1 MKNKGVTLLELLIV
15 IALIAVI
22 IPIMYSFGIFGIKT
36 HKISMDEF
44 DIQSSSRI
52 FADNVNNITRFATST
67 HTVPKSSFQDSN
79 HRDPSWSYIGINSQG
94 NVVLDE
100 PGDSKD
106 SPRKVTIIAEKK
118 DGIEYSVKFLPVYK
132 DGKRHDT
139 LMHFVIEGY
148 KNNNKVINM
157 VSEVEVMNSL
167 QIEHKGSLNDPA
179 VALSYTKIDRNSPEF
194 INISP
199 DAHVAMVI
207 DTSGSMDWAMGGS
220 NESGDKRIN
229 ILKIKAKEMIS
240 KLSNMGF
247 DIYVTVVPFSDNANE
262 PSQIYNINKNN
273 PNNNIASINAF
284 IDALEADG
292 ATNTGDGLRRAYYQL
307 QIMGNN
313 FMSKPENASLDPT
326 KKYSYFTQHL
336 MVLVDG
342 ETNRE
347 TTYGS
352 WNNHWFWG
360 WRYTSDGLYTGS
372 DLVGTGGRPNI
383 RSLSVSNRNRY
394 VDEIGNKLI
403 KNLKYI
409 NKDGIS
415 EQVIKSFVIGFSAKS
430 EDHVSL
436 DNIGIATNGKEFVQ
450 KDTTIKKFIIA
461 TDAEELDFAFGS
473 FTEEVSASLW
483 SIYGPTLE

>member
-1 MKNKGVTLLELLIV
+1 METLLGGVVMKNKGVTLLELLIV
-15 IALIAVI
+15 IALIAII

-132 DGKRHDT
+132 DGNRHDT

-167 QIEHKGSLNDPA
+167 QIEHNGSLSDPA

-199 DAHVAMVI
+199 DAHIAMVI
-207 DTSGSMDWAMGGS
+207 DNSGSMNLDMGGS
-220 NESGDKRIN
+220 HESGDKRID
-229 ILKIKAKEMIS
+229 ILKNKAKEMIT

-247 DIYVTVVPFSDNANE
+247 DIYVTVVPFSNNANE

-284 IDALEADG
+284 IDALDPDG

-313 FMSKPENASLDPT
+313 FMAKPENDSLDPA

-347 TTYGS
+347 T
-352 WNNHWFWG
+352 
-360 WRYTSDGLYTGS
+360 RRLTSLFNSELYTGS
-372 DLVGTGGRPNI
+372 DIVYWWGGI
-383 RSLSVSNRNRY
+383 YVDGLGSSNRNRY

-415 EQVIKSFVIGFSAKS
+415 EQVIKSFVIGFSADS
-430 EDHVSL
+430 DDHVSL
-436 DNIGIATNGKEFVQ
+436 DNIGAATNGQEFVQ
-450 KDTTIKKFIIA
+450 KDTTIKRFIIA